1 MALEPGVTVSG
12 YRIERVLGSGGMGT
26 VYLARNPTLPRYD
39 ALKILSAE
47 FSADSAFRTR
57 FIREADLAAGLDHPN
72 IVTVYTRGET
82 ADGQLW
88 IAMQYV
94 AGTDAD
100 KEVRAGRM
108 TPGRALHVVAEVA
121 RALDYAHQRNL
132 LHRDVKPANFLLAPG
147 GPDEPER
154 VLLADFGIARALDD
168 SVGLTATGTV
178 MGTVA
183 YAAPETLTGAPVDG
197 RADVY
202 SLGCTLYRM
211 LAGQAPFSTSGGM
224 GAVVAAHLN
233 QPAPRITDAVPALP
247 AALDDVIATAMAK
260 DPHRRYQSAREFA
273 RAATDA
279 LGGGP
284 SAPPPAP
291 PHRPAAHTS
300 APHYP
305 PAAPTQ
311 PVAFYAGPPGP
322 GAPPRPPAAGGPAPG
337 PWPPPSAPP
346 VARPRRRKWIW
357 MVGALIAVVAVVAG
371 TVIALD
377 TTRTP
382 DAPGYPP
389 QSFVHAHGTTRIDT
403 RPTKVAALG
412 PGDADA
418 VLSLGVQPVVIG
430 TAGAQLPRWEQQLVK
445 GAPTVL
451 ASLDVA
457 AVKAAAP
464 DVIIATGTVAD
475 ATYTALA
482 AVAPTVTRPPN
493 VTDAQ
498 WTWQRQLDWV
508 GQLLGVGDKA
518 KQLTDTAAAQQSDLR
533 NQHPAFDGKSIE
545 AVNLTDTGVT
555 ATLAGTNTANYLQG
569 LGFHYTDALAR
580 TAADTGDTRAFPDPA
595 ALNATPVDVRIV
607 VRTDAAAGNGYNGL
621 PPAFTGKNYQGVTVI
636 VDDPNVRSALA
647 TGGYAATEYLDSA
660 FVDAVASQLH

>member
-26 VYLARNPTLPRYD
+26 VYLAGNPALPRSD

-47 FSADSAFRTR
+47 FSADPAFRTR

-82 ADGQLW
+82 AQGQLW

-168 SVGLTATGTV
+168 SVGLTATGMV
-178 MGTVA
+178 LGTVA

-211 LAGQAPFSTSGGM
+211 LAGKAPFSTSGGM

-247 AALDDVIATAMAK
+247 AALNDVIATAMAK
-260 DPHRRYQSAREFA
+260 DPDRRYQSAREFA
-273 RAATDA
+273 RAAADA
-279 LGGGP
+279 LGGR
-284 SAPPPAP
+284 PAP
-291 PHRPAAHTS
+291 PLPPPPPTR
-300 APHYP
+300 YP
-305 PAAPTQ
+305 PPPLEPAAPTQ
-311 PVAFYAGPPGP
+311 PVTFYGPPGP
-322 GAPPRPPAAGGPAPG
+322 GAPPRPPAGGLAPG
-337 PWPPPSAPP
+337 PWPHPSTPT
-346 VARPRRRKWIW
+346 VARPRRRRWIW

-377 TTRTP
+377 TTSTP

-389 QSFVHAHGTTRIDT
+389 QSFVHAHGTTQLDA
-403 RPTKVAALG
+403 RPAKVAALG

-430 TAGAQLPRWEQQLVK
+430 APNGQLPSWEQQLIK
-445 GAPTVL
+445 GTPAVVTSV
-451 ASLDVA
+451 DVA
-457 AVKAAAP
+457 AIKAAAP
-464 DVIIATGTVAD
+464 DVIIATGAVDD

-518 KQLTDTAAAQQSDLR
+518 NRLTDTAAARQSDLR
-533 NQHPAFDGKSIE
+533 KQHPAFDGKSIE
-545 AVNLTDTGVT
+545 AVNVTDTGVS
-555 ATLAGTNTANYLQG
+555 ATLAGTHTADYLQG
-569 LGFHYTDALAR
+569 LGFHYADGLAR
-580 TAADTGDTRAFPDPA
+580 TAADTGDARAFPDPA

-607 VRTDAAAGNGYNGL
+607 VRADAAAGNGYNGL

-636 VDDPNVRSALA
+636 VDDANVRSALA
-647 TGGYAATEYLDSA
+647 TGGYAATAYLDSV